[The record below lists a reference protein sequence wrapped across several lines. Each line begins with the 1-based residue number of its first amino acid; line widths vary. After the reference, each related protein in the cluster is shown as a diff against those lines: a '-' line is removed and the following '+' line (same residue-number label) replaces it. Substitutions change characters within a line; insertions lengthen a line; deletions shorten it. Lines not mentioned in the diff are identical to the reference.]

1 MLKLSKSC
9 FYKWAR
15 HKEGFFFCITFTV
28 LKLFL
33 LHPEEAQP
41 CNGIHQCAGN
51 QSAGDRLDEVN
62 MCAKNRLPRSSS
74 NSSTPALLEKFLH
87 RKYETEYLSSTSL
100 VQQRS
105 PKVDLK
111 KLTLE
116 NFITSIGNKSSCVS
130 ECGSLEKFFFTAQV
144 LSFMAQEWLSP
155 WGFSWPRIYVF
166 GIRGKKAE
174 RRPVLWTGLDTKF
187 AEEYHIPNASH
198 LRKGTWRE
206 AFMQK
211 TCT

>member
-1 MLKLSKSC
+1 MRWTC
-9 FYKWAR
+9 
-15 HKEGFFFCITFTV
+15 V
-28 LKLFL
+28 
-33 LHPEEAQP
+33 Q
-41 CNGIHQCAGN
+41 
-51 QSAGDRLDEVN
+51 
-62 MCAKNRLPRSSS
+62 KNRLSSSSS
-74 NSSTPALLEKFLH
+74 NSSTPALLKRFLH

-116 NFITSIGNKSSCVS
+116 NFITSIGNKLSCVS
-130 ECGSLEKFFFTAQV
+130 EWGPLKTFLFVTAQV
-144 LSFMAQEWLSP
+144 FSFMAQEWLSP

-187 AEEYHIPNASH
+187 AEEYYNPNASH
-198 LRKGTWRE
+198 LRKETWRE
-206 AFMQK
+206 AFVQK
-211 TCT
+211 NLHLNTKFHLSIREKNPAIFSDIFLVKSIKSRENNKVPP